1 MVAILLLSMQCT
13 ADSFT
18 QQQPQVRFLHSYIS
32 VQIDPDA
39 FLLMALLTDYI
50 RNNRIA
56 ILLRIA
62 RSIYLMT

>member
-1 MVAILLLSMQCT
+1 MASILLLSMQCT
-13 ADSFT
+13 DSFT

-50 RNNRIA
+50 RNNRKA